1 MMVMSDFLFE
11 ASITSKKKVDFP
23 RLLSKMADACVQEDM
38 EVAENPAES
47 PKINDLN
54 IIINGKN
61 NKYMIII
68 IFTVIFHKRTMKFR
82 FFSLSKRV
90 NLKSDLKSNILAIV
104 IIVVM
109 VVAI

>member
-1 MMVMSDFLFE
+1 
-11 ASITSKKKVDFP
+11 
-23 RLLSKMADACVQEDM
+23 MADAHVQEDM
-38 EVAENPAES
+38 EVEENPGES

-61 NKYMIII
+61 NEYMIII
-68 IFTVIFHKRTMKFR
+68 IFRVIFHKRTMKFG

-104 IIVVM
+104 VIIIMM